1 VDVITS
7 QAFANISGKFTTLSF
22 FCPALNVNL
31 SQYITLPQNYLVE
44 LQIDKTGYTFK
55 LCGQ

>member
-22 FCPALNVNL
+22 VLHW
-31 SQYITLPQNYLVE
+31 TLISASTSRYHKIILWN
-44 LQIDKTGYTFK
+44 
-55 LCGQ
+55 CR